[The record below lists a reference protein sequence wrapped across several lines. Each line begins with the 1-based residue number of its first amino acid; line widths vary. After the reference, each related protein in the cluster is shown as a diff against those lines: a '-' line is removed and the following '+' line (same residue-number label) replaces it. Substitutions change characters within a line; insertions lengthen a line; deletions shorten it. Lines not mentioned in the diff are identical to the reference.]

1 MMNNN
6 EILKSLRINYIFSVL
21 AALMVIVV
29 FETGVVAKGAL
40 GSFLSSTWTYILQ
53 VTAVMVTVLFI
64 PLAIKGF
71 TSSLSKALGC
81 SDEEFK
87 KLFAKKSIQR
97 IFLIFIALL
106 LNIFIYY
113 GTGYN
118 GSLYCGLFAF
128 GTLLYSYPTKMVLN
142 DYLEQNS
149 QARNNKK

>member
-1 MMNNN
+1 MDDK

-29 FETGVVAKGAL
+29 FETGVVTKDAL
-40 GSFLSSTWTYILQ
+40 DSLLSSSWTYILQ

-71 TSSLSKALGC
+71 TSSLSKTLGC
-81 SDEEFK
+81 SDDEFR

-113 GTGYN
+113 GIGYN

-128 GTLLYSYPTKMVLN
+128 GALLYSYPTNMVLN

>member
-1 MMNNN
+1 MDNK
-6 EILKSLRINYIFSVL
+6 EILQSLRINYIFSIL
-21 AALMVIVV
+21 AAVMVIVV
-29 FETGVVAKGAL
+29 FETGVVAKDAL
-40 GSFLSSTWTYILQ
+40 GNLLSSTWTYILQ

-71 TSSLSKALGC
+71 TNRLNKAVGC

-87 KLFAKKSIQR
+87 TLFAKKSIQR

-113 GTGYN
+113 GIGYN

-128 GTLLYSYPTKMVLN
+128 GALLYSYPTNMVLN

>member
-1 MMNNN
+1 MDDK

-29 FETGVVAKGAL
+29 FETGVVAKDAL
-40 GSFLSSTWTYILQ
+40 DSLHSSSWTYILQ

-81 SDEEFK
+81 SDDEFR

-113 GTGYN
+113 GIGYN

-128 GTLLYSYPTKMVLN
+128 GALLYSYPTRMVLN

-149 QARNNKK
+149 QAAKEKK

>member
-1 MMNNN
+1 MDDK

-29 FETGVVAKGAL
+29 FETGVIAKDTL
-40 GSFLSSTWTYILQ
+40 DSLLSSSWTYILQ

-81 SDEEFK
+81 SDDEFK

-113 GTGYN
+113 GIGYN

-128 GTLLYSYPTKMVLN
+128 GALLYSYPTKMVLN

-149 QARNNKK
+149 QARKDKK

>member
-1 MMNNN
+1 MDNK
-6 EILKSLRINYIFSVL
+6 EILKSLRINYIFSIL
-21 AALMVIVV
+21 AAVMVIVV
-29 FETGVVAKGAL
+29 FETGVVAKDAL
-40 GSFLSSTWTYILQ
+40 GNLLSSTWTYILQ

-81 SDEEFK
+81 SDDEFR

-113 GTGYN
+113 GIGYN

-128 GTLLYSYPTKMVLN
+128 GALLYSYPTKMVLN

-149 QARNNKK
+149 QARKDKK

>member
-1 MMNNN
+1 MNNN
-6 EILKSLRINYIFSVL
+6 EILKLLRINYIFSIL

-29 FETGVVAKGAL
+29 FETGVVAKDTL
-40 GSFLSSTWTYILQ
+40 GDLLSSTWTYILQ

-71 TSSLSKALGC
+71 TNNLNKALGC
-81 SDEEFK
+81 SDEEFR

-113 GTGYN
+113 GIGYN

-128 GTLLYSYPTKMVLN
+128 GALLYSYPTRMVLN

-149 QARNNKK
+149 QAAKEKK

>member
-1 MMNNN
+1 MDDK

-29 FETGVVAKGAL
+29 FETGVVAKDAL
-40 GSFLSSTWTYILQ
+40 DSLLSSSWTYILQ

-71 TSSLSKALGC
+71 TSSLRKALGC
-81 SDEEFK
+81 SDDEFR

-113 GTGYN
+113 GIGYN

-128 GTLLYSYPTKMVLN
+128 GALLYSYPTRMVLN

-149 QARNNKK
+149 QAAKEKK

>member
-1 MMNNN
+1 MDDK

-29 FETGVVAKGAL
+29 FETGVVAKDAL
-40 GSFLSSTWTYILQ
+40 ESLLSSSWTYILQ
-53 VTAVMVTVLFI
+53 VTTVLFI

-81 SDEEFK
+81 SDDEFK

-113 GTGYN
+113 GIGYN

-128 GTLLYSYPTKMVLN
+128 GALLYSYPTKMVLN

-149 QARNNKK
+149 QARKEKK

>member
-1 MMNNN
+1 MDDK

-29 FETGVVAKGAL
+29 FETGAVAKDAL
-40 GSFLSSTWTYILQ
+40 DSLLSSSWTYILQ

-64 PLAIKGF
+64 PIAIKGF

-81 SDEEFK
+81 SDDEFK

-113 GTGYN
+113 GIGYN

-128 GTLLYSYPTKMVLN
+128 GALLYSYPTKMVLN

-149 QARNNKK
+149 QARKEKK

>member
-1 MMNNN
+1 MDDK

-29 FETGVVAKGAL
+29 FETGVVAKDAL
-40 GSFLSSTWTYILQ
+40 DSLLSSSWTYILQ

-81 SDEEFK
+81 SDDEFR

-113 GTGYN
+113 GIGYN
-118 GSLYCGLFAF
+118 GSLYCSLFAF
-128 GTLLYSYPTKMVLN
+128 GALLYSYPTRMVLN

-149 QARNNKK
+149 QAAKEKK

>member
-1 MMNNN
+1 MDNK
-6 EILKSLRINYIFSVL
+6 EILKSLRTNYIFSIL
-21 AALMVIVV
+21 AAVMVIVV
-29 FETGVVAKGAL
+29 FETGVVAKDAL
-40 GSFLSSTWTYILQ
+40 GNLLSSTWTYILQ

-71 TSSLSKALGC
+71 TNSLNKALGC

-113 GTGYN
+113 GIGYN

-128 GTLLYSYPTKMVLN
+128 GALLYSYPTNMVLN

>member
-1 MMNNN
+1 MDDK

-29 FETGVVAKGAL
+29 FETGVVTKDAL
-40 GSFLSSTWTYILQ
+40 DSLLSSSWTYILQ

-81 SDEEFK
+81 SDDEFR

-113 GTGYN
+113 GIGYN

-128 GTLLYSYPTKMVLN
+128 GALLYSYPTNMVLN